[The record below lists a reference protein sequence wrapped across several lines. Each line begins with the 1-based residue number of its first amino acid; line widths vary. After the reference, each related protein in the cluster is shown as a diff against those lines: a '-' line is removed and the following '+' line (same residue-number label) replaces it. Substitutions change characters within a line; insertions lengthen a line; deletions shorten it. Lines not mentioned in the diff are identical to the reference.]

1 MPRYH
6 YECESC
12 GYELQIRHSMEETLV
27 ECPEC
32 HEESLIR
39 VLPYVAYNTSD
50 KTSKVGDVVKRSIRE
65 AKEAVAEDKK
75 QSSKEYKS

>member
-12 GYELQIRHSMEETLV
+12 GYELQIRHSMEETLT

-32 HEESLIR
+32 YEDTLIR
-39 VLPYVAYNTSD
+39 VLPHVAYSVSE
-50 KTSKVGDVVKRSIRE
+50 KISKVGDVVKRSIKE
-65 AKEAVAEDKK
+65 AKEAVAEDKR